1 MTTLLHAARRLAA
14 SILLTATL
22 PLAAQAADETPAMT
36 FDHARADFRAAA
48 GGDASATPRAAAAF
62 KTLSEAHPDR
72 PLYLAWW
79 GAAETL
85 KARDGWSPIAKMK
98 AVDTGGALM
107 DKALAAL
114 GSAHD
119 RPPEGGGVPESVAVR
134 LVVAGSLIE
143 LPDLLGRYASAKR
156 TIDAAIGS
164 PALASAPADAQAAVL
179 RLAARAARHD
189 RQPAQEADFLRRAL
203 AADPDGEGAAAA
215 RTRLTELGG

>member
-1 MTTLLHAARRLAA
+1 MKPLLRATCHLVA
-14 SILLTATL
+14 SLVLTAVP
-22 PLAAQAADETPAMT
+22 PLAAQAADENPAMT
-36 FDHARADFRAAA
+36 FDRARADFRAAA
-48 GGDASATPRAAAAF
+48 GGDASATPRAATAF
-62 KTLSEAHPDR
+62 KALSEAHPDR

-114 GSAHD
+114 GPAHD

-143 LPDLLGRYASAKR
+143 LPDLLGRYPSAKR
-156 TIDAAIGS
+156 TIDAAVGS
-164 PALASAPADAQAAVL
+164 PALAAAPADAQAAVL

-203 AADPDGEGAAAA
+203 AAEPDGEGATAA
-215 RTRLTELGG
+215 RARLAELGG